1 MRITGRTHITPR
13 GGVDKARLNS
23 AQHQSWMEAGDQY
36 EPIRTTH
43 AAAFRK
49 EPRQVADVIE
59 HETCENAMKRAI
71 RKWQSLCQIVRDEP
85 NAIPA
90 RLATRL
96 DHHPL
101 AEVHRRDPRASR
113 SQADRMPA
121 CSAPEIDDVR
131 PANVTEQVGEISLF
145 QHDERIGLVVVDL
158 GPAVIAFLRRERLD
172 RLARFDPRITFQAPG
187 PHPSL
192 IPDLMRV
199 HCLQDRL
206 LWSTWRTWSV

>member
-96 DHHPL
+96 GHHPL
-101 AEVHRRDPRASR
+101 AEVHRRAGLARPSGIR
-113 SQADRMPA
+113 SKLGA
-121 CSAPEIDDVR
+121 
-131 PANVTEQVGEISLF
+131 
-145 QHDERIGLVVVDL
+145 GLVMARR
-158 GPAVIAFLRRERLD
+158 GLR
-172 RLARFDPRITFQAPG
+172 AIK
-187 PHPSL
+187 
-192 IPDLMRV
+192 
-199 HCLQDRL
+199 
-206 LWSTWRTWSV
+206 